1 MKKLLQM
8 HFNFNGPFGHEM
20 SSQLKELAQSIN
32 QEPGFIWK
40 IWTESEEN
48 QEAGGIYLFENE
60 ETAKA
65 YVIKHAARLKLI
77 GVEELVF
84 KIFDINEPLSLINN
98 GKINA

>member
-8 HFNFNGPFGHEM
+8 HFNFNGPFGEEM

-65 YVIKHAARLKLI
+65 YVIKHAARLKPI